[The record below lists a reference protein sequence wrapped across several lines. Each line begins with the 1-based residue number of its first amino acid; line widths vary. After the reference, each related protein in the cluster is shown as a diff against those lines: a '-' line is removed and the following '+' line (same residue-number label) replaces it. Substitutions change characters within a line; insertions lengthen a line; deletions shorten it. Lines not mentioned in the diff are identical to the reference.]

1 MENKPVLA
9 VIGGS
14 GLYNFSALKNTQS
27 IEVDT
32 PFGKPSS
39 SILLGELSGRK
50 VAFLARHG
58 IGHVFLPS
66 EVNYR
71 ANIYALKTLG
81 VTRVVSVSACGSL
94 REDYSPG
101 QIVIPDQLVDLTHKR
116 ERTFF
121 GDGIVAHIGAADPYC
136 ERLSNLAYNALLDSG
151 ATIHKGGTYI
161 TIEGPRFSTKAES
174 NLYREWGMSVIGM
187 TACPEAILAR
197 EAEMC
202 YTTMAHVTDYDVW
215 HVSEEPVTVE
225 MVVRVLQKN
234 TQIALESIQ
243 RLVESLPEENTCPC
257 QHILKDSIMTQP
269 DKIPLETRKK
279 LDILINKYI

>member
-1 MENKPVLA
+1 MESKPVLA

-14 GLYNFSALKNTQS
+14 GLYNFTALKNTKS
-27 IEVDT
+27 LEIDT

-39 SILLGELSGRK
+39 PVIVGEISGRK

-58 IGHVFLPS
+58 IGHVYLPT

-71 ANIYALKTLG
+71 ANIYALKSLG

-101 QIVIPDQLVDLTHKR
+101 HIVIPNQLVDLTHKR

-136 ERLSNLAYNALLDSG
+136 ENLSQLAYIALLDSG
-151 ATIHKGGTYI
+151 ATIHKGGTYV

-174 NLYREWGMSVIGM
+174 NLYREWGMSIIGM

-234 TQIALESIQ
+234 TQIAQDSIQ
-243 RLVESLPEENTCPC
+243 RLVEKLPDEDHCNC
-257 QHILKDSIMTQP
+257 QNILKDSIMTQP
-269 DKIPLETRKK
+269 DKISPETRKR

>member
-1 MENKPVLA
+1 MENNPVLA

-14 GLYNFSALKNTQS
+14 GLYIFPALKNSKS

-39 SILLGELSGRK
+39 PIIIGELSKRK

-58 IGHVFLPS
+58 IGHVYMPS

-71 ANIYALKTLG
+71 ANIYALKSLG
-81 VTRVVSVSACGSL
+81 VNRIVSVSACGSL

-101 QIVIPDQLVDLTHKR
+101 HIVIPTQLVDLTHKR
-116 ERTFF
+116 ARTFF

-136 ERLSNLAYNALLDSG
+136 EKLSNFAYTALLDSG

-174 NLYREWGMSVIGM
+174 NMYREWGMSIIGM

-197 EAEMC
+197 EAEIC

-215 HVSEEPVTVE
+215 HMSEKPVTVE
-225 MVVRVLQKN
+225 MVIKTLQKN
-234 TQIALESIQ
+234 TQIAQESIQ
-243 RLVESLPEENTCPC
+243 RLVENLPEKVDCDC
-257 QHILKDSIMTQP
+257 QHILKNSIMTRP
-269 DKIPLETRKK
+269 DMIPVDIREK
-279 LDILINKYI
+279 LDIIIGKYI